1 MRVASNIFLVLL
13 LVSGI
18 GCRSE
23 FEKIRTSG
31 NAEKMLE
38 EADRLY
44 EKEEYRKAITLYEM
58 VIPAFRGRAEA
69 EDIAF
74 SFAMANYLNGSFI
87 SSSHYFKSFS
97 DTFTASPR
105 REEAMYLSAYS
116 NYRLSPRH
124 QLDQESSQ
132 KAIDAFQLFV
142 NTFPESERISDCN
155 RYIDELRL
163 KMEKKAFES
172 GKLYYNTRNYSS
184 AIQTL
189 ENLLKDFPESESAEE
204 ARYIIIRASLDWA
217 NNSIFAR
224 QEERYKKTIDRCDA
238 YLKRHDD
245 GSRKEEV
252 IAYKTQSEQELNN
265 IQNG

>member
-1 MRVASNIFLVLL
+1 MKESILYFLL
-13 LVSGI
+13 LILLFSS

-23 FEKIRTSG
+23 FEKIRISG
-31 NAEKMLE
+31 DAEKMFN
-38 EADRLY
+38 EANSLY

-58 VIPAFRGRAEA
+58 IIPAYRGKAEA
-69 EDIAF
+69 EDIAYH
-74 SFAMANYLNGSFI
+74 FAMANYLNGSYTL
-87 SSSHYFKSFS
+87 SGHYFKSFA

-124 QLDQESSQ
+124 QLDQDASQ

-142 NTFPESERISDCN
+142 NTFPTSERIEKCN
-155 RYIDELRL
+155 TYIDELRK
-163 KMEKKAFES
+163 KMETKIFES
-172 GKLYYNTRNYSS
+172 GKLYYHTRNYSS

-189 ENLLKDFPESESAEE
+189 ENMLKDYPESQRTEE
-204 ARYIIIRASLDWA
+204 ARFLIVKSSYDWA

-224 QEERYKKTIDRCDA
+224 QEERYQKTVEKCNA
-238 YLKRHDD
+238 YLKKHVDSGRYA
-245 GSRKEEV
+245 EV
-252 IAYKTQSEQELNN
+252 MDLKDKCQKELNS